1 MSAYNTTRFSL
12 LIARTP
18 FRMVALILLIGS
30 SSFAWSP
37 QDAGQPAAANPVPA
51 VPFVDRSFGYQLDLP
66 AGWRYDRTA
75 FFGPGG
81 SLGLLRGAPPH
92 GLESLQILL
101 FRNVKPST
109 MQQWMEFF
117 ARQIGGVSGVTG
129 VAVKFKEQNAD
140 AGGRP
145 FGYLLVR
152 SRDGAERIETL
163 YYCTRFDEST
173 IWILSKATVLP
184 PDNAPPPPTTGDFEV
199 PAAFQSMVQSLKI
212 TYDPAIAEKMR
223 AAVARGKEW
232 IGTFKL
238 QEAIRMLRLDESIR
252 HYEIRVANKPVGYLT
267 RRYSREFRSLDQSAG
282 KNRGKKKE
290 GLRINETSWR
300 FAEDGSAIFSLIDL
314 YSSLDGQ
321 SDMYEQTHTS
331 IAPSRSESAGKEA
344 PQQPA
349 SKRPPAAVTT
359 CDQVLREGDVLFST
373 FRTSLEDHPP
383 DPREPLK
390 LDPSYLGLTW
400 VRALPALLGRDARE
414 ALGFFIYDTETR
426 ALLMHA
432 IQPLGETTLPG
443 NNTKSYL
450 YEVQEGMVEARS
462 RIFVDGRGHLLRMEA
477 GDLVIQIS
485 TEAEVEAAFAEK
497 RAAAQKRV
505 PKSK

>member
-1 MSAYNTTRFSL
+1 MMYRSNPAPTS
-12 LIARTP
+12 
-18 FRMVALILLIGS
+18 LILVIALLMPLS
-30 SSFAWSP
+30 TAP
-37 QDAGQPAAANPVPA
+37 EVRAQQAAGNSVSAAPAAPT
-51 VPFVDRSFGYQLDLP
+51 PFVDRSFGYQLELP
-66 AGWRYDRTA
+66 GGWRYDRTA

-81 SLGLLRGAPPH
+81 SLGLLRGAAPH

-109 MQQWMEFF
+109 MQQWMEYF

-129 VAVKFKEQNAD
+129 VAVKFSEQNAD
-140 AGGRP
+140 ASGRP
-145 FGYLLVR
+145 HGYLLVR

-163 YYCTRFDEST
+163 YYCTRFDDST
-173 IWILSKATVLP
+173 IWILSKAGVLP
-184 PDNAPPPPTTGDFEV
+184 PDHAPPPPATGDFEV
-199 PAAFQSMVQSLKI
+199 PAVFQSMVRSLRI

-232 IGTFKL
+232 IGSFKL
-238 QEAIRMLRLDESIR
+238 QEATRILRLDESIR
-252 HYEIRVANKPVGYLT
+252 YYEIRVSDKPVGYLT
-267 RRYSREFRSLDQSAG
+267 RRYSREFRSLDQSG
-282 KNRGKKKE
+282 SKSRGKKKE

-300 FAEDGSAIFSLIDL
+300 FGDDGSAIFSLIDL
-314 YSSLDGQ
+314 FSSLDGQ

-331 IAPSRSESAGKEA
+331 VSPPRAE
-344 PQQPA
+344 PA
-349 SKRPPAAVTT
+349 ANDAAEQAALKRLPTAVTT

-373 FRTSLEDHPP
+373 FRTSIDDHPP

-400 VRALPALLGRDARE
+400 VRALPALLGRE
-414 ALGFFIYDTETR
+414 PHEPLGFFIYDTETR

-432 IQPLGETTLPG
+432 MQSMGETTLPG
-443 NNTKSYL
+443 GNSKAYL

-477 GDLVIQIS
+477 GDLVIQLS
-485 TEAEVEAAFAEK
+485 TEAAVESAFAEK

-505 PKSK
+505 PRGK